1 MKYKGIIFDLDGT
14 LLDTLDDLSGSFNHA
29 LMESGFETH
38 DTASY
43 KSFIGEGAKKCI
55 EKAIPESSRTEAVVD
70 RILASFSGHYFSNC
84 RNKTRPY
91 DGIIPVL
98 AELKSMGNHLFVI
111 TNKPQKFADII
122 IGFFFPHEFDL
133 VLGEGGGFPKKP
145 DPGSVFHI
153 SELYNLP
160 LQSLVIIG
168 DSGTD
173 ILTAKNAG
181 IVSIGVEWGFRT
193 RYELEKSGADWII
206 GKPSELLKITNGL

>member
-29 LMESGFETH
+29 LKESGFGIH
-38 DTASY
+38 DTGSY

-55 EKAIPESSRTEAVVD
+55 EKALPESSRNEAVIN
-70 RILASFSGHYFSNC
+70 RILVIFSEHYLVNC

-91 DGIIPVL
+91 EGIAPVL
-98 AELKSMGNHLFVI
+98 AELKSMGNKLFVI

-122 IGFFFPHEFDL
+122 ISFFFPDEFDL
-133 VLGEGGGFPKKP
+133 VVGEGGGFPKKP
-145 DPGSVFHI
+145 APGSVLHVA
-153 SELYNLP
+153 ELYNLP

-181 IVSIGVEWGFRT
+181 IDSIGVEWGFRT
-193 RYELEKSGADWII
+193 GNELVNSGADRII
-206 GKPSELLKITNGL
+206 GKPSDILKIISGR